1 MQRIIALLLLT
12 TGAATAQGAVEGQ
25 RIYESLCAA
34 CHGVEARGDGPM
46 APVLDVLPPDLT
58 VLARDN
64 GGLFPAARVAAR
76 IDGRDPLLGHGGPMP
91 LFGWFFDGEDV
102 AVKTETGQPMFTS
115 RGIVDVMAYLEEI
128 QEN

>member
-1 MQRIIALLLLT
+1 MKRIIAILLL
-12 TGAATAQGAVEGQ
+12 AAGPAAAQDAVEGQ
-25 RIYESLCAA
+25 RIFESLCAA

-46 APVLDVLPPDLT
+46 SPVLDILPPDLT
-58 VLARDN
+58 GLAGDN
-64 GGLFPAARVAAR
+64 GGVFPMARIAAR

-128 QEN
+128 QED